1 MIKIPDEISILHVKY
16 KVIQVPVIDKGEGD
30 GFILGKVNFTNNTI
44 QIDQGLCD
52 TLKLQTLIHEIMH
65 AVFFQTGQSEAQ
77 NNEAVCQAAAAG
89 LMSVIQE
96 NDLKEEGSTQS
107 WKDEE
112 HKESILDDAEREY
125 LSAVIKPFRDRVI
138 GICKTGFTSIGE
150 RKYQYVFIT
159 LCDRSY
165 NIDLPLFEKE
175 TMYKGMKL
183 DIAYLP
189 EELGL

>member
-96 NDLKEEGSTQS
+96 NDLKEEGSTHS
-107 WKDEE
+107 WKDDEMDKAFVSMVSLKKKPTSYE
-112 HKESILDDAEREY
+112 KLMKDTTPEKLADCISERVRHWLEQESER
-125 LSAVIKPFRDRVI
+125 S
-138 GICKTGFTSIGE
+138 
-150 RKYQYVFIT
+150 
-159 LCDRSY
+159 
-165 NIDLPLFEKE
+165 
-175 TMYKGMKL
+175 
-183 DIAYLP
+183 
-189 EELGL
+189 

>member
-96 NDLKEEGSTQS
+96 NDLEEESWQS
-107 WKDEE
+107 WKDDELARIDSALTRAHTGKKPTNYE
-112 HKESILDDAEREY
+112 KLMKDITPEKLADCIDKGCNHCIYQRTNCAGQTCSKGIKSWLEQEADDEA
-125 LSAVIKPFRDRVI
+125 D
-138 GICKTGFTSIGE
+138 
-150 RKYQYVFIT
+150 
-159 LCDRSY
+159 
-165 NIDLPLFEKE
+165 
-175 TMYKGMKL
+175 
-183 DIAYLP
+183 
-189 EELGL
+189 

>member
-107 WKDEE
+107 WLDEE

-125 LSAVIKPFRDRVI
+125 LSAVIRPFRDRVKYI
-138 GICKTGFTSIGE
+138 AKIYGDHIFIRFTDGSDDMNFP
-150 RKYQYVFIT
+150 VFH
-159 LCDRSY
+159 
-165 NIDLPLFEKE
+165 E
-175 TMYKGMKL
+175 TDMYKGMEPNRKYTL
-183 DIAYLP
+183 

>member
-96 NDLKEEGSTQS
+96 NDLK
-107 WKDEE
+107 DE
-112 HKESILDDAEREY
+112 DDQKIWNA
-125 LSAVIKPFRDRVI
+125 
-138 GICKTGFTSIGE
+138 
-150 RKYQYVFIT
+150 
-159 LCDRSY
+159 
-165 NIDLPLFEKE
+165 
-175 TMYKGMKL
+175 KL
-183 DIAYLP
+183 DRAVDAMAL
-189 EELGL
+189 LGKRTTNYERLMKDMTLRKMAEIIDDPCPICVCREQTYCEFSCREGIEKWLKQESERS

>member
-65 AVFFQTGQSEAQ
+65 AVFFKTGQSEAQ

-96 NDLKEEGSTQS
+96 NDLKEEDDQKIWNAKLDRAVDAMALFGKRTTNYEKIMNGMTLRKMAEIINDPCPICVCWGQPYCEFSCLEGVEKWLKQ
-107 WKDEE
+107 EA
-112 HKESILDDAEREY
+112 DDA
-125 LSAVIKPFRDRVI
+125 AD
-138 GICKTGFTSIGE
+138 
-150 RKYQYVFIT
+150 
-159 LCDRSY
+159 
-165 NIDLPLFEKE
+165 
-175 TMYKGMKL
+175 
-183 DIAYLP
+183 
-189 EELGL
+189 

>member
-1 MIKIPDEISILHVKY
+1 MRTYIRTTRIYTREAFTPLTPLTGIKKQERIITDMIKIPDEISILHVKY

-96 NDLKEEGSTQS
+96 NDLKEEDSTRS
-107 WKDEE
+107 WKDDEMDRVFARMMSLRKKPTNYE
-112 HKESILDDAEREY
+112 KTMKDNAPEKQETDDA
-125 LSAVIKPFRDRVI
+125 
-138 GICKTGFTSIGE
+138 T
-150 RKYQYVFIT
+150 
-159 LCDRSY
+159 
-165 NIDLPLFEKE
+165 N
-175 TMYKGMKL
+175 
-183 DIAYLP
+183 
-189 EELGL
+189 

>member
-107 WKDEE
+107 WKDDEMDRVFARLMSLR
-112 HKESILDDAEREY
+112 KEPTNSEKLMNDTTPEKQETDDA
-125 LSAVIKPFRDRVI
+125 AD
-138 GICKTGFTSIGE
+138 
-150 RKYQYVFIT
+150 
-159 LCDRSY
+159 
-165 NIDLPLFEKE
+165 
-175 TMYKGMKL
+175 
-183 DIAYLP
+183 
-189 EELGL
+189 

>member
-96 NDLKEEGSTQS
+96 NDLKEEGSTHS
-107 WKDEE
+107 WKDDEMDRVFARMMSLR
-112 HKESILDDAEREY
+112 KEPTNYEKLMNDTTPEKQETDDA
-125 LSAVIKPFRDRVI
+125 AD
-138 GICKTGFTSIGE
+138 
-150 RKYQYVFIT
+150 
-159 LCDRSY
+159 
-165 NIDLPLFEKE
+165 
-175 TMYKGMKL
+175 
-183 DIAYLP
+183 
-189 EELGL
+189 

>member
-96 NDLKEEGSTQS
+96 NDLKEEDSTRS
-107 WKDEE
+107 WKDDEMDRVFARMM
-112 HKESILDDAEREY
+112 ILRKKPTNYEKTMKDNAPEKQETDDA
-125 LSAVIKPFRDRVI
+125 
-138 GICKTGFTSIGE
+138 T
-150 RKYQYVFIT
+150 
-159 LCDRSY
+159 
-165 NIDLPLFEKE
+165 N
-175 TMYKGMKL
+175 
-183 DIAYLP
+183 
-189 EELGL
+189 

>member
-65 AVFFQTGQSEAQ
+65 AVFFQTGQNEAQ

-107 WKDEE
+107 WKDDEMDRVFARMMSLRKKPTNYE
-112 HKESILDDAEREY
+112 KLMNDTTPEKQETDDAT
-125 LSAVIKPFRDRVI
+125 D
-138 GICKTGFTSIGE
+138 
-150 RKYQYVFIT
+150 
-159 LCDRSY
+159 
-165 NIDLPLFEKE
+165 
-175 TMYKGMKL
+175 
-183 DIAYLP
+183 
-189 EELGL
+189 